1 MNKREKARR
10 FHDISF
16 DNKRW
21 GFYGSLNN
29 TVRFSSSC
37 PVSLSVD
44 VAYITGQI
52 QGPGCFNSFW
62 KVDAGVKWQ
71 FGRKR
76 CCEIDLKCNDIF
88 NTWNPRLTIDDAGQD
103 YRMIAHEMARNLKF
117 SFIWRFNGFK
127 PKDTSVDTSRFG
139 TGR

>member
-1 MNKREKARR
+1 M
-10 FHDISF
+10 D
-16 DNKRW
+16 
-21 GFYGSLNN
+21 LNN
-29 TVRFSSSC
+29 TVGFSSSC

-76 CCEIDLKCNDIF
+76 CCESI
-88 NTWNPRLTIDDAGQD
+88 
-103 YRMIAHEMARNLKF
+103 
-117 SFIWRFNGFK
+117 
-127 PKDTSVDTSRFG
+127 
-139 TGR
+139 